1 MTTPPS
7 GNDPYQPYG
16 QPSDPS
22 PYGSQPQGQPPYGQP
37 SEPSPYGGQPQ
48 GQPYGAPYGQPTP
61 PFGYAPPPATN
72 GLAIASL
79 VVSLVSL
86 VVCAGF
92 TGFVG
97 AILGHVSKSQISRSN
112 EQGAGLALAGIIV
125 GWLGFALFIALV
137 VGFIALGVWAENSID
152 DCYTRSDGVY
162 RCD

>member
-16 QPSDPS
+16 EPTGQP
-22 PYGSQPQGQPPYGQP
+22 PYGGQPQGQPYGQP
-37 SEPSPYGGQPQ
+37 TGQPPYGGQPQ

-72 GLAIASL
+72 GMAIASL
-79 VVSLVSL
+79 VVSIVSL
-86 VVCAGF
+86 VACAGF

-97 AILGHVSKSQISRSN
+97 AILGHVAKGQIRRTN
-112 EQGAGLALAGIIV
+112 EQGGGLAMAGIIV
-125 GWLGFALFIALV
+125 GWLGFALFIAIV
-137 VGFIALGVWAENSID
+137 VGVIALGVWADNTID